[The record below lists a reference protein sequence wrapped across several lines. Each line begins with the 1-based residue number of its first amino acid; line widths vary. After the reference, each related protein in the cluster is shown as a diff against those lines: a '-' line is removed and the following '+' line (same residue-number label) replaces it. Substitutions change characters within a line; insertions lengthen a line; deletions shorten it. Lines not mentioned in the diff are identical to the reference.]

1 MNVRQLR
8 VVVETGD
15 YEQAVRFYRDVL
27 GLPEELALDSDGGAR
42 VTILAAGRATLELA
56 NPAQRKMIDQ
66 LEVGRQVSPG
76 IRLAF
81 EVQDAAT
88 TTQRLTEG
96 GATQVAPPTRTPW
109 NSLNARLNA
118 PAGLHVTIFEEH
130 DQSAARKTEGRA
142 ASHIGTDEEEP
153 MSALQAIADRVEIEA
168 LRGEFTDAAMMRDYD
183 RCASLFTP
191 DGALRM
197 PNVPAELAGREEIRA
212 WGERVPALVDYLV
225 QTTHPGSV
233 QIDGDTGSG
242 RAYIQELGRTRDG
255 RSELNYGIYH
265 DRYQRTGDGWKF
277 AERVYEVR
285 YLDHSALAGS
295 VPRALPDKAAPPRR

>member
-1 MNVRQLR
+1 MSVRQLR
-8 VVVETGD
+8 VVVETANYD
-15 YEQAVRFYRDVL
+15 QAVRFYRDVL
-27 GLPEELALDSDGGAR
+27 GLPQELALDSDGGAR
-42 VTILAAGRATLELA
+42 VTVLAAGRATLELA
-56 NPAQRKMIDQ
+56 NPAQRKMIDE
-66 LEVGRQVSPG
+66 LEVGRQVSPR

-88 TTQRLTEG
+88 TTQRLTDA

-118 PAGLHVTIFEEH
+118 PAELHITIFEDH
-130 DQSAARKTEGRA
+130 DEPTARKTEGRA
-142 ASHIGTDEEEP
+142 GTDEEER

-168 LRGEFTDAAMMRDYD
+168 LRGEFTDAVMMRDYD

-212 WGERVPALVDYLV
+212 WGERVPALVDYLM

-233 QIDGDTGSG
+233 QIDGDTASG

-255 RSELNYGIYH
+255 RSELNYAIYH
-265 DRYQRTGDGWKF
+265 DRYQRTGGGWKF

-285 YLDHSALAGS
+285 YLDHSPLAGS
-295 VPRALPDKAAPPRR
+295 APRALPDQAGTEHKRR